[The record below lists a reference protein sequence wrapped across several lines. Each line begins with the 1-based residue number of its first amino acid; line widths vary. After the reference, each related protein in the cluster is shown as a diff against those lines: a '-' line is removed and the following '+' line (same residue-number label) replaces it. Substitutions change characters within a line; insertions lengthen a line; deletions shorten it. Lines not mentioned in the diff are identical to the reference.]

1 MNLLSANKTRVII
14 EVGNKAYFLDKNNN
28 YTEYSFG
35 DKDDIDYV
43 EPTDFTTTQTPTTG
57 ELGYGGKT
65 VFPVKGELYN
75 SVNENL
81 YVFINSAFSEEGQA
95 QMIAHEAYGHAYL
108 FLKYGGNLKISRHN
122 YQHKNGYNFY
132 GNRIL
137 NKRIIDGMNEVHYNM
152 SH

>member
-1 MNLLSANKTRVII
+1 MKEFRIKFRGVRGSYPVA
-14 EVGNKAYFLDKNNN
+14 D
-28 YTEYSFG
+28 
-35 DKDDIDYV
+35 
-43 EPTDFTTTQTPTTG
+43 G
-57 ELGYGGKT
+57 E
-65 VFPVKGELYN
+65 
-75 SVNENL
+75 
-81 YVFINSAFSEEGQA
+81 
-95 QMIAHEAYGHAYL
+95 